1 MRRNDGAAALA
12 GVAAG
17 VVTVGV
23 GSLVAVLTGPS
34 TDPLVA
40 VGAAFV
46 DATPGWLK
54 DWAATTFG
62 TADKVVLGI
71 GEVVVLAGLAAL
83 AGVLAHRRWA
93 WGATVVVTLGAVAGL
108 AAMGRPDAGV
118 LAPLPA
124 VAGAAAGL
132 LVLRALLRRL
142 PDDEPVAA
150 TPGSGVDAGTV
161 ARAPVTD
168 LQPQPGSPFPP
179 VPQAGGRGSAHGSSR
194 RGFLVGVGTATAAGL
209 VAVVVG
215 RVLTGTRRGVQ
226 AARDA
231 LRLPAPARSAPPVPA
246 DVQVDV
252 EGVGPWRTPADAFY
266 RIDTALVVPQVD
278 PETWVLRVHGL
289 VEEEVELTWAELLAS
304 DLVEAWVT
312 LACVSN
318 PVGGD
323 LVGNQR
329 WLGLPIR
336 EVLARARPTAD
347 ADMVL
352 SRSVDGFT
360 ASTPLEVLTDE
371 RDALLAI
378 AMDGEPLPPEHGFP
392 VRMVVPG
399 LYGYV
404 SATKW
409 VVDLEVTRFDAATA
423 YWTDRGWSERGPV
436 KTQSRIEVPRPSAQV
451 DAGDVVVAGT
461 AWAQHRGIV
470 RVQVRVDDGTWQDA
484 ELAGDGG
491 VDAWRQWRWTWPA
504 EPGEHQLFV
513 RAFDPDGPQTG
524 AQQGEIPDGAT
535 GYDTVRVT
543 VA

>member
-1 MRRNDGAAALA
+1 MALRRSDADAALA

-17 VVTVGV
+17 AVTVGT
-23 GSLVAVLTGPS
+23 GALVAALTGAS
-34 TDPLVA
+34 SDPLVA

-46 DATPGWLK
+46 DATPAWLK
-54 DWAATTFG
+54 DWAAGTFG
-62 TADKVVLGI
+62 TADKAVLGG
-71 GEVVVLAGLAAL
+71 GEVLVLALLAAL

-93 WGATVVVTLGAVAGL
+93 WGATLVVALGAVAGL
-108 AAMGRPDAGV
+108 AAMARPDAGV

-132 LVLRALLRRL
+132 LTLRALVRRIPDDASTAADVDRPARARAGL
-142 PDDEPVAA
+142 PD
-150 TPGSGVDAGTV
+150 GAGPTDGDRV
-161 ARAPVTD
+161 RAPAD
-168 LQPQPGSPFPP
+168 E
-179 VPQAGGRGSAHGSSR
+179 GSASGPSR
-194 RGFLVGVGTATAAGL
+194 RALLVGVGVAG
-209 VAVVVG
+209 AS
-215 RVLTGTRRGVQ
+215 RRGVQ
-226 AARDA
+226 AVRDA
-231 LRLPAPARSAPPVPA
+231 IRLPAPARTAAPVPA
-246 DVQVDV
+246 DVQV
-252 EGVGPWRTPADAFY
+252 EGVGPWATPTDAFY

-278 PETWVLRVHGL
+278 PATWRLRVHGL
-289 VEEEVELTWAELLAS
+289 VEREVELTWDELLGS

-336 EVLARARPTAD
+336 DVLARARPTAE

-360 ASTPLEVLTDE
+360 ASTPLEVLTDD
-371 RDALLAI
+371 RDALLAV
-378 AMDGEPLPPEHGFP
+378 AMDGAPLPPEHGFP

-409 VVDLEVTRFDAATA
+409 VVDLEVTRFDAASA
-423 YWTDRGWSERGPV
+423 YWTERGWSERGPV
-436 KTQSRIEVPRPSAQV
+436 KTQSRFEVPRAGARV
-451 DAGDVVVAGT
+451 AAGDVVVAGT
-461 AWAQHRGIV
+461 AWAQHRGV
-470 RVQVRVDDGTWQDA
+470 TRVQVRVDDGAWQDA

-491 VDAWRQWRWTWPA
+491 VDTWRHWRWTWRA
-504 EPGEHQLFV
+504 EPGEHRLLV

-524 AQQGEIPDGAT
+524 EQQDVVPDGAT
-535 GYDTVRVT
+535 GYDTLTLT
-543 VA
+543 VD